1 MFRRSVLIIA
11 FIICIPI
18 LWAALVEESVPLEDA
33 GIRYLIAVPVAA
45 LLLGLVRLAA
55 RTSETESDSDSDSS
69 DSPDATGTSEHQHL
83 GNSPTA

>member
-55 RTSETESDSDSDSS
+55 RTSETESDSDSS

>member
-55 RTSETESDSDSDSS
+55 RTSEPESDSDSS